1 MNNANT
7 RKLKWIKYMELYESP
22 QDNITNPRYIDA
34 QRKMD
39 EMKPLK
45 KITAIV
51 SMVFFSIKII
61 IIQ

>member
-1 MNNANT
+1 
-7 RKLKWIKYMELYESP
+7 MELYESP